1 MRKQVRNKLS
11 SLLLFISQSS
21 QIVMNS
27 CSAVS
32 GRCCV
37 SGKIARDS
45 LLLSLAANGKAET
58 CEKRPCF
65 GAFCLNTLH
74 KPDGKTIMQVQALL
88 FMCEMLS
95 LAWLYKKT
103 FHQD

>member
-1 MRKQVRNKLS
+1 MRKQVLNNIN
-11 SLLLFISQSS
+11 SLLLFISQSN

-27 CSAVS
+27 CSAES

-45 LLLSLAANGKAET
+45 LLLSLVAKEKAEN
-58 CEKRPCF
+58 CEKGPCF
-65 GAFCLNTLH
+65 GPFSPNTLH
-74 KPDGKTIMQVQALL
+74 KPHGKTIMHVQALL

-95 LAWLYKKT
+95 LAWRFEKT
-103 FHQD
+103 YHQY

>member
-1 MRKQVRNKLS
+1 MRKQVLNKIS
-11 SLLLFISQSS
+11 SLLLFISQSN

-45 LLLSLAANGKAET
+45 LLLSLAAKEKAET
-58 CEKRPCF
+58 CEKGRCF
-65 GAFCLNTLH
+65 GPFSLNTLH
-74 KPDGKTIMQVQALL
+74 KPDGKTIMHVQALL

-103 FHQD
+103 YHQY